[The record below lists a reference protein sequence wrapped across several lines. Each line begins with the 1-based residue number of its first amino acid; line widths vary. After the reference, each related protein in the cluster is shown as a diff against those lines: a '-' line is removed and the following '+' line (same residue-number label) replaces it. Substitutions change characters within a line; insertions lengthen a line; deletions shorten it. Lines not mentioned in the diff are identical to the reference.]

1 MSLTTCICKDMCAY
15 VVVYLFG
22 FFFNIYTVY
31 IIVHTY
37 LISTALDL
45 LLTKFQRY
53 RSKGLNM
60 VVFTEE
66 IHYHFSSCKFLSRTF
81 GFWAMHEKVLV
92 SSVYFHV
99 KRDGWSCLF

>member
-1 MSLTTCICKDMCAY
+1 MSLATSICKDMCAY
-15 VVVYLFG
+15 VVVY
-22 FFFNIYTVY
+22 FNIYTVY

-60 VVFTEE
+60 VVFTED

-81 GFWAMHEKVLV
+81 GFWAMHENISLL
-92 SSVYFHV
+92 
-99 KRDGWSCLF
+99 CLFSC